1 MDVGSPGSIEH
12 ARKERILRAAIKARD
27 SIVRAKLHC
36 EALMD
41 ELRGQRTSGELICLS
56 QIRSRILKEG
66 NVSCQAK
73 CGVYAGWHSSSCR
86 QVMYNPCMAYVILN
100 GLKMVLCTSVGR
112 VNVSAF

>member
-66 NVSCQAK
+66 NVSC
-73 CGVYAGWHSSSCR
+73 R
-86 QVMYNPCMAYVILN
+86 QVRCLCGMAFQQLPSSDVQPLYGICDFEWTE
-100 GLKMVLCTSVGR
+100 MVLCTSVGR